1 MNTASLTKNLEY
13 KENKPAISV
22 LLETEHSKEIRI
34 VMRAGQVMKEHKTP
48 FPIVVE
54 LFEGRLDFGVQG
66 QVLELTKG
74 DLIALDGGIPHDL
87 KAKADCIV
95 RLTLSKADSLKR
107 VEKVVED

>member
-1 MNTASLTKNLEY
+1 MNTASLVKNLEY
-13 KENKPAISV
+13 KESKPAISI
-22 LLETEHSKEIRI
+22 LLETAHSKEIRI
-34 VMRAGQVMKEHKTP
+34 AMRAGQMMKEHRTP

-66 QVLELTKG
+66 QVLELVKG

-87 KAKADCIV
+87 KAKEDSIV

-107 VEKVVED
+107 VEKVVG